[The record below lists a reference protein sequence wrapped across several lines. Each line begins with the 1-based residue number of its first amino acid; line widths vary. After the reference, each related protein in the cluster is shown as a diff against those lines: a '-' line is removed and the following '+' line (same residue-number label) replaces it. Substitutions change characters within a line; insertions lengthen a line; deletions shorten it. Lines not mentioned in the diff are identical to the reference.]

1 MERFENIAAS
11 GSAVEDQDL
20 LEFLEK
26 LNPNETQEDF
36 KLRIAKLL
44 RRAIVIGTEEDTGE
58 RPLSKPLNDSGRFVS
73 GRFGD

>member
-26 LNPNETQEDF
+26 LNPNET
-36 KLRIAKLL
+36 
-44 RRAIVIGTEEDTGE
+44 
-58 RPLSKPLNDSGRFVS
+58 
-73 GRFGD
+73 